1 MPLSTVW
8 NKLKVLERNSEEG
21 PGLQKG
27 KNSQPDQVQEA
38 YAREAEENQHTHQDS
53 GSHYSGGG
61 MTRYHYC
68 LWPLYIE
75 TNNRQF

>member
-1 MPLSTVW
+1 VPLSTVW

-27 KNSQPDQVQEA
+27 KNPQPDQVQEA

-53 GSHYSGGG
+53 GRGNDQI
-61 MTRYHYC
+61 
-68 LWPLYIE
+68 PLLFMASIYR
-75 TNNRQF
+75 NQQ